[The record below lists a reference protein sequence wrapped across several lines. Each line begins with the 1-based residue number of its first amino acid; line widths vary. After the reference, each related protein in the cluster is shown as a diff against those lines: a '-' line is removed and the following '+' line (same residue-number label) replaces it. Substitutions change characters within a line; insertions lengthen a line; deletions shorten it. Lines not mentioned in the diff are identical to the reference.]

1 MSGVWQRRHKSSRC
15 TAVLYRD
22 RKVHNSLNN
31 SLAAKTTRKQL
42 AGTRPL
48 WHVRLTVAHGKTAA
62 APRKPFGLRVRFSA
76 QQAGQVS
83 TQEPAS
89 PPTDSWPRSCLADE
103 PSTLRRTTTANQLI
117 TRHKNTQ
124 RRRHRRIASS
134 YLCEA
139 VPTTQEGRSHTCE
152 QCNFDCGS
160 CTRLVVS
167 SASSRPSPQQ
177 PG

>member
-1 MSGVWQRRHKSSRC
+1 MLTRRGEKAQRSASPNGSQASRVYSVLVGDPQKSLTAFFSGID
-15 TAVLYRD
+15 T
-22 RKVHNSLNN
+22 
-31 SLAAKTTRKQL
+31 LAKQL
-42 AGTRPL
+42 AGIRPL

-117 TRHKNTQ
+117 TQAQNTQ
-124 RRRHRRIASS
+124 RRRHRRITSS
-134 YLCEA
+134 YLCAA
-139 VPTTQEGRSHTCE
+139 VPTTQGEVAIAHVRAM
-152 QCNFDCGS
+152 Q
-160 CTRLVVS
+160 L
-167 SASSRPSPQQ
+167 
-177 PG
+177 